1 MDAWT
6 GWQEVNVTGLLLG
19 VLQGIFEWLPVSS
32 EGIVAFVY
40 SLTDQGTFNDA
51 VHFALWLHIGTAPT
65 AVIVFRREVAAV
77 LEDVFMRPRNM
88 TARTRFLLVATLV
101 SGALGLPI
109 LIFVQEIGMF
119 AGSVSMVVIGLLMA
133 LTGLVQL
140 KGQTRT
146 IRPVE
151 KLKAIDGVIA
161 GLAQGL
167 AVLPGLSRSGLTIA
181 SLVGMGLDR
190 RDALTLSFLMG
201 VPASIGAS
209 AYVLMSSAVTISA
222 NTILASVIAFL
233 TGMVTIKV
241 MLVFAQRVNMGW
253 FVLVT
258 GLLMAGGGVLNTLA

>member
-1 MDAWT
+1 M
-6 GWQEVNVTGLLLG
+6 TGLLLG
-19 VLQGIFEWLPVSS
+19 ALQGMFEWLPVSS
-32 EGIVAFVY
+32 EGIVAVVY
-40 SLTDQGTFNDA
+40 SFTDQGTFAEA

-65 AVIVFRREVAAV
+65 AVIVFRREVGSV
-77 LEDVFMRPRNM
+77 LEDMFIRPRNM
-88 TARTRFLLVATLV
+88 TAQTRFLLIATLV

-119 AGSVSMVVIGLLMA
+119 AGSVSMSVIGLLMA
-133 LTGLVQL
+133 LTGLIQL
-140 KGQTRT
+140 KGQAPTNRS
-146 IRPVE
+146 VE
-151 KLKAIDGVIA
+151 KLKVIDGVIA

-209 AYVLMSSAVTISA
+209 AYVLMSSAVTISI
-222 NTILASVIAFL
+222 NTVLASVIAFL